1 MRWDASTAAVVLCL
15 GASALCFAGPV
26 RAGNDDSV
34 LIGDEAV
41 LSGGAVTA
49 TVGTGAALWYNPAG
63 LSRVQ
68 RDTVDVSG
76 TAYAIRLYRVPRLV
90 ELYGGEHA
98 DGKMSEVLVIPT
110 ALTYVRPFRKAR
122 LALGVFVVGSENMK
136 LRSHLV
142 AYKPELGLTNEW
154 LLAIEARS
162 EQYRAVIG
170 AAWRPSERLSI
181 GFTVQGVYQ
190 ASSGSAVFAGGFNDG
205 TVGSVS
211 PGFVSF
217 ATQLSQTGIGLAASL
232 GVQWEPVD
240 HLWLGASVQSPVL
253 LVYSSVSESSSL
265 GNAFIQQ
272 GIGVF
277 DTSDTTTSDATL
289 ELVLPTRVRLGAA
302 YEAGP
307 VSLSLEADV
316 QHKLRNA
323 SFQVDRK
330 LLWNLRAGVQGRLSQ
345 TMTLGA
351 GFFTDRSPEQ
361 PARTLGAADV
371 DFYGFSLGL
380 SYLKDRR
387 LDAGVEKRD
396 RLTFG
401 STFGLRYAYGR
412 GDFGGA
418 SLSDTFADFSDLVRE
433 GPRRATIHEIALYLG
448 TSFLF

>member
-1 MRWDASTAAVVLCL
+1 MRAAASTAVL
-15 GASALCFAGPV
+15 ALCIAATGLGLAPAAH
-26 RAGNDDSV
+26 AGNDDSV

-49 TVGTGAALWYNPAG
+49 TVKTGAALWYNPAG
-63 LSRVQ
+63 LSRVS

-76 TAYAIRLYRVPRLV
+76 TAYALRLYRVPRLV
-90 ELYGGEHA
+90 ELYGGEKA
-98 DGKMSEVLVIPT
+98 DGRMNEVLVIPT
-110 ALTYVRPFRKAR
+110 ALTYVRAFGKAR
-122 LALGVFVVGSENMK
+122 VGLGVFVVDSENMK

-142 AYKPELGLTNEW
+142 AFKPQLGLTNEW
-154 LLAIEARS
+154 LLAIEAKS
-162 EQYRAVIG
+162 QQYRAVLG
-170 AAWRPSERLSI
+170 AAWRPSARLSV
-181 GFTVQGVYQ
+181 GFSFQGVYQ

-205 TVGSVS
+205 TVNSTS

-217 ATQLSQTGIGLAASL
+217 ATQLSETGIGLALSL

-240 HLWLGASVQSPVL
+240 DLFIGASVQSPVL
-253 LVYSSVSESSSL
+253 LIYSSASESSSL
-265 GNAFIQQ
+265 GNAFVNQ

-277 DTSDTTTSDATL
+277 DTSDTTNSDATL
-289 ELVLPTRVRLGAA
+289 DIVVPTRLRLGVA
-302 YEAGP
+302 YEYKA
-307 VSLSLEADV
+307 VSFSVEADI
-316 QHKLRNA
+316 QHKLRNEA
-323 SFQVDRK
+323 FQVDRRF
-330 LLWNLRAGVQGRLSQ
+330 LWNLRAGLQGRVSS
-345 TMTLGA
+345 TMTLGG

-387 LDAGVEKRD
+387 LDSTTEKRD

-401 STFGLRYAYGR
+401 STFGLRYAYGK

-418 SLSDTFADFSDLVRE
+418 ALSDTFADFNDLIRE